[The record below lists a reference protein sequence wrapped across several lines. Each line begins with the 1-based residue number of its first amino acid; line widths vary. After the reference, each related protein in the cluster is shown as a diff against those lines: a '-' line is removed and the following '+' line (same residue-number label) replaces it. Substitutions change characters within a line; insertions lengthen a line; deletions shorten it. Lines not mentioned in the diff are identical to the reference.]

1 VSGATARALD
11 PLELAF
17 DQLRCF
23 AMDPLASA
31 DDALAGAPE
40 LVMGHVLRAYLFL
53 LSSEGIAVGAARSAL
68 QAALVLPHNERE
80 AMHLRAISQWC
91 AGQWRAAG
99 RTLEDLSV
107 DWPRDAL
114 ALQMGQQLDYFT
126 GDIRMLHDRMARAL
140 PHWSASL
147 PGWHALLG
155 MLAFGLEENG
165 HHAAAEEAGRQAVA
179 LQPRDAW
186 AQHAVAHV
194 LEMQG
199 RHDEGITW
207 MRDHPAWQRESLLA
221 VHNGWH
227 LALHHM
233 ALDDIDAVLDLY
245 DGPIH
250 NHDTVVQL
258 ELVDA
263 SALLWRLQLRGVTL
277 GQRWQALA
285 ERWALATC
293 DGWFAFND
301 WHAAMAYV
309 GAGRQDLLE
318 AVASAQAESLAR
330 DDDSAR
336 FTREVGLAAT
346 QGIVAYGQQDWARAA
361 DLLRSVRSV
370 SHRFG
375 GSHAQRDLIDLTL
388 LDAARRSGWVALATA
403 LQDERTAAARQ
414 RRRVQQALS
423 PALLGTL

>member
-1 VSGATARALD
+1 MQDSHGHDLSGATARALD
-11 PLELAF
+11 SLELAL

-31 DDALAGAPE
+31 DDALAAAPG

-53 LSSEGIAVGAARSAL
+53 SSSEGSAVGAARSAL
-68 QAALVLPHNERE
+68 QAASALPHNERE
-80 AMHLRAISQWC
+80 AMHLRAVSQWC
-91 AGQWRAAG
+91 AGQWRAAAA
-99 RTLEDLSV
+99 TLEDLSV

-126 GDIRMLHDRMARAL
+126 GDTRMLHDRIARAL
-140 PHWSASL
+140 PHWSASM

-165 HHAAAEEAGRQAVA
+165 HHAAAEQAGRQAVS

-186 AQHAVAHV
+186 AQHAVVHV

-199 RHDEGITW
+199 RHDEGVAW
-207 MRDHPAWQRESLLA
+207 MREHPAWQRESLLA

-227 LALHHM
+227 LALHHL
-233 ALDDIDAVLDLY
+233 ARDDIDAALDLY
-245 DGPIH
+245 DGPIR
-250 NHDTVVQL
+250 NHGTAVQL

-263 SALLWRLQLRGVTL
+263 SALLWRLQLRGVPL
-277 GQRWQALA
+277 GDRWQTLA
-285 ERWALATC
+285 ERWAPATC
-293 DGWFAFND
+293 EGWFAFND

-309 GAGRQDLLE
+309 GAGRQDLLQL
-318 AVASAQAESLAR
+318 VASAQAESLAR
-330 DDDSAR
+330 NDDSAC
-336 FTREVGLAAT
+336 FTREVGLVVT
-346 QGIVAYGQQDWARAA
+346 QGFIAYGQQDWVRAT

-388 LDAARRSGWVALATA
+388 LDAARRSGRAALASA
-403 LQDERTAAARQ
+403 LQTERAAAARQ
-414 RRRVQQALS
+414 RRGVGHVL
-423 PALLGTL
+423 